1 MNLDFIRADRPS
13 FLLPVPP
20 PPRQSSSPSCSPILF
35 AKLLPI
41 LVASF
46 RAQWA
51 LLDLNCQRPI
61 SVGTAGPQR
70 PASASGLSGHRWTSA
85 LTSTATARSQ
95 WALPDQK
102 ICQIKCQKICQ
113 KDCQKICQKNARKK
127 ERRYARQ
134 KVRRYARKKKEHQKE
149 CQKIWQKEFSNI

>member
-70 PASASGLSGHRWTSA
+70 PASASGLSGHRWTSTDLNRHLPIA
-85 LTSTATARSQ
+85 VGTAGSENM
-95 WALPDQK
+95 PNK
-102 ICQIKCQKICQ
+102 MS
-113 KDCQKICQKNARKK
+113 KDMPKRLS
-127 ERRYARQ
+127 EDMP
-134 KVRRYARKKKEHQKE
+134 KE
-149 CQKIWQKEFSNI
+149 CQKEGEEICQTESQKICKKEERTSERMSEDTC

>member
-70 PASASGLSGHRWTSA
+70 PASASGLSGHRWTSTDLNRHLPIA
-85 LTSTATARSQ
+85 VGTAGSENMPNKMSKDMPKRLSEDM
-95 WALPDQK
+95 PK
-102 ICQIKCQKICQ
+102 ECQKEGEELCQ
-113 KDCQKICQKNARKK
+113 T
-127 ERRYARQ
+127 ES
-134 KVRRYARKKKEHQKE
+134 ARKKKERQKE
-149 CQKIWQKEFSNI
+149 CQKIWQKEC